1 MMSATKPANQPQ
13 QISTEQH
20 PPVTIGIITYNGRK
34 IIGHCIESLLT
45 QTYSNLTICLINNAS
60 TDGTPEWVSE
70 NYPDIKILNNPD
82 NRGPNPARNFAI
94 TSSSTDLVLLVDDDA
109 ILSENCLAELVS
121 AAQSHPEGAIW
132 APRIV
137 YSDRRDTIQ
146 FEGAKMHYLA
156 ETILVS
162 GDTLISNGVDGI
174 TQVPMIAG
182 VTLLVSQHKAIAI
195 GLFDEYYFFG
205 RTDGEFTYRL
215 TQAGEQIYTVPDA
228 ICYHRVK
235 KRGLSKVFYQIRNR
249 WLMLLTMFS
258 LKTIILAAPALL
270 VYELSLMGFLLLK
283 GKIVDYFRALL
294 DIITHFPTVLKRRK
308 EIQAFRQVPDKV
320 LIHYDPINIRGD
332 LVGNKALILLKTS
345 LDKFF
350 GAYWKLISQFI

>member
-1 MMSATKPANQPQ
+1 MSVTEPAIQPQ
-13 QISTEQH
+13 TISVNPQ

-34 IIGHCIESLLT
+34 IIQPCIESLLA
-45 QTYSNLTICLINNAS
+45 QTYKNISICVINNAS
-60 TDGTPEWVSE
+60 TDGTPEWVAE
-70 NYPDIKILNNPD
+70 NYPDIQVLNNPD

-94 TSSSTDLVLLVDDDA
+94 TSSSTNLVLLVDDDA

-121 AAQSHPEGAIW
+121 AAQSHPDGAIW
-132 APRIV
+132 SPRIV

-162 GDTLISNGVDGI
+162 GDTPIVDGVKGI

-182 VTLLVSQHKAIAI
+182 VTLLVSQRKATDI

-215 TQAGEQIYTVPDA
+215 TQAGEKIYTVPDA

-249 WLMLLTMFS
+249 WLMLLTTFS
-258 LKTIILAAPALL
+258 LKTILLAAPALL
-270 VYELSLMGFLLLK
+270 VYELSLMGFLFLK
-283 GKIVDYFRALL
+283 GAGVDYFRALW
-294 DIITHFPTVLKRRK
+294 DIITHVPTVLKRRR
-308 EIQAFRQVPDKV
+308 EIQSFRQIPDKE
-320 LIHYDPINIRGD
+320 LIHYDAINIRGD
-332 LVGNKALILLKTS
+332 LVENKILVLLKTS

-350 GAYWKLISQFI
+350 GAYWKLIYRFI